1 MSIMPGATIAS
12 AMVAIVVLKMT
23 LLQYEMVGVQCKQC
37 LLYALVVLYNVVGGY
52 ARVEQHQHW
61 RGLRPSCWSTPHI
74 SIYSLL
80 VGSTACLGQA
90 KREDLYS
97 PTHHSPTISLAYHT
111 GTFLTRGTVPRGTVD
126 PIPNGLSLW
135 PRTMFR
141 QVTPSPAL
149 NALPAEHE
157 DIHSSISS
165 MSWSVWWK
173 HIHQRIVVFR
183 AYTP

>member
-1 MSIMPGATIAS
+1 MFRAGSQVSWYEWILPISSWDFTIRTFICPFCYDIFCHNSMTACHMMSKMIIW
-12 AMVAIVVLKMT
+12 AIGPMAYVPTKFHWDSFKRRLKSDQPL
-23 LLQYEMVGVQCKQC
+23 LLQTK
-37 LLYALVVLYNVVGGY
+37 L
-52 ARVEQHQHW
+52 
-61 RGLRPSCWSTPHI
+61 T
-74 SIYSLL
+74 
-80 VGSTACLGQA
+80 TT
-90 KREDLYS
+90 S
-97 PTHHSPTISLAYHT
+97 PIII
-111 GTFLTRGTVPRGTVD
+111 TRGTVPRGTVD
-126 PIPNGLSLW
+126 PIPNGLSLR

>member
-1 MSIMPGATIAS
+1 MYRKCKRNRHLHPTRPDLLRTLSWIKKTILGKPTRKPDS
-12 AMVAIVVLKMT
+12 AANYLQVVFNFNHGRAVQYCRSVTWSFQQTMVTAI
-23 LLQYEMVGVQCKQC
+23 
-37 LLYALVVLYNVVGGY
+37 
-52 ARVEQHQHW
+52 
-61 RGLRPSCWSTPHI
+61 
-74 SIYSLL
+74 
-80 VGSTACLGQA
+80 
-90 KREDLYS
+90 
-97 PTHHSPTISLAYHT
+97 
-111 GTFLTRGTVPRGTVD
+111 TRGTVPRGTVY